1 MRNTSLLTDWKMTGN
16 FMWVEQGPQ
25 YRAGSTINLRG
36 GGECKKVKTLW
47 KRVNIVHSPIQGLR
61 LCRISKTNKLATLIF
76 LRDNFLCPTYYSRN
90 PELQTELRISLT

>member
-25 YRAGSTINLRG
+25 YRAGSTI
-36 GGECKKVKTLW
+36 
-47 KRVNIVHSPIQGLR
+47 NIVHSPIQGLR

-76 LRDNFLCPTYYSRN
+76 LRDNFLCPTYYSLN
-90 PELQTELRISLT
+90 PELQTELRMSLT